1 MLQLPRYQPQ
11 FAWLERYINKRYPGQ
26 EAASLLHFPFHSLC
40 FYLTTAFS
48 PFHPLCMRVY
58 VSWWYSSPG
67 PRISPFLS
75 LPQFSPTSLLF
86 SGKENEHESWAYRV
100 GKHRLYESLL
110 WYLSIVCS
118 SLLLFCFSL
127 FLSLSFVALL
137 SFISYILLLGA
148 RC

>member
-1 MLQLPRYQPQ
+1 MVRMTIHGIFCRITMLQLPRYQPQ

-75 LPQFSPTSLLF
+75 LPLNSLRLLSYFLERKTSTRI
-86 SGKENEHESWAYRV
+86 EHTVSA
-100 GKHRLYESLL
+100 
-110 WYLSIVCS
+110 SIVS
-118 SLLLFCFSL
+118 TSHFFDIY
-127 FLSLSFVALL
+127 LSFVRLFYFFVSL
-137 SFISYILLLGA
+137 FFFLFHS
-148 RC
+148 